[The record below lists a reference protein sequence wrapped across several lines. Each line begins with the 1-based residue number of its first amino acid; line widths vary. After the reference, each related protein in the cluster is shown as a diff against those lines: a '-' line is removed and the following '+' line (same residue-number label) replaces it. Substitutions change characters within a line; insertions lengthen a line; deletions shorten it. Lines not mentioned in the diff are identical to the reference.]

1 MAYVNE
7 YRQFDPYAQPGFIKS
22 AANPAEQ
29 GAYIA
34 GAAQGARAAYEAN
47 QRRLAAEQ
55 AYNAQQ
61 QAAGPS
67 TYSNAN
73 ALKAELQQ
81 NQAEIAKLQQEL
93 KEINGKYGDQ
103 DNMDRIL
110 AANRARVGDMG
121 NSRAH
126 QQDIQNRMQWRWQ
139 MDRINGAEKSSQKKA
154 EVKALVEKLDSAYS
168 EFAWADTDPQK
179 QVAQNK
185 INRLNKEYEE
195 LTGETFPNPFE
206 APTGV
211 PKSGEQAKTLE
222 TAWGKLQASFDKNG
236 RPTQAA
242 IDEFLEKDAVGLPF
256 SKELMDKINEAKQMT
271 TQEKAAND
279 KAEKVKKQK
288 AAFDSYLTQKGKRET
303 IEDLMKDKKDG
314 DTLTETLDGE
324 TITIKKNWNDT
335 TGRYGYEVSCGKNKK
350 VL

>member
-110 AANRARVGDMG
+110 AANRARVGDIG

-139 MDRINGAEKSSQKKA
+139 MDRLNGAEKSSQKKA

-168 EFAWADTDPQK
+168 EFAWAESEPQK

-185 INRLNKEYEE
+185 INRLNKEYED

-211 PKSGEQAKTLE
+211 PKAGDTANTLDAALAKYNNSKNDKGLPTRSAQAEAL
-222 TAWGKLQASFDKNG
+222 
-236 RPTQAA
+236 
-242 IDEFLEKDAVGLPF
+242 KDMEGLPF
-256 SKELMDKINEAKQMT
+256 SAELAAKYT
-271 TQEKAAND
+271 EIKNAKTQEDAAEGAAEETRKD
-279 KAEKVKKQK
+279 KEALAKFRKDYSYDDLVYLASNNKLPSEINGRKVKVTRDADKRFTIQIGKQK
-288 AAFDSYLTQKGKRET
+288 VV
-303 IEDLMKDKKDG
+303 IDG
-314 DTLTETLDGE
+314 
-324 TITIKKNWNDT
+324 
-335 TGRYGYEVSCGKNKK
+335 NK
-350 VL
+350 

>member
-29 GAYIA
+29 GAYVA

-67 TYSNAN
+67 TYAN
-73 ALKAELQQ
+73 ASALRAELQQ

-93 KEINGKYGDQ
+93 KEIGVKYGDQ

-110 AANRARVGDMG
+110 AANRARIGDIG

-139 MDRINGAEKSSQKKA
+139 MDKLNNANQSSQKKA
-154 EVKALVEKLDSAYS
+154 EVKALVDKLDSAY
-168 EFAWADTDPQK
+168 EAVAWAESKAQK
-179 QVAQNK
+179 DVAQNRV
-185 INRLNKEYEE
+185 NRLEKEYED
-195 LTGETFPNPFE
+195 LTGEKFPNPFE
-206 APTGV
+206 ASTGV
-211 PKSGEQAKTLE
+211 PNAGEQAKTLDV
-222 TAWGKLQASFDKNG
+222 ALAKYNNSKNDKG
-236 RPTQAA
+236 LPTEAA
-242 IDEFLEKDAVGLPF
+242 KAEALKDMEGLPF
-256 SKELMDKINEAKQMT
+256 SAELAAKYNEIKNAK
-271 TQEKAAND
+271 TQESAAASAA
-279 KAEKVKKQK
+279 KLAKEQK
-288 AAFDSYLTQKGKRET
+288 AAVNEVTADTIKTFELTDKDSYDATASNGQKYTVTKT
-303 IEDLMKDKKDG
+303 KAYDDG
-314 DTLTETLDGE
+314 TYDY
-324 TITIKKNWNDT
+324 IVK
-335 TGRYGYEVSCGKNKK
+335 CGKQTKTIRR
-350 VL
+350 